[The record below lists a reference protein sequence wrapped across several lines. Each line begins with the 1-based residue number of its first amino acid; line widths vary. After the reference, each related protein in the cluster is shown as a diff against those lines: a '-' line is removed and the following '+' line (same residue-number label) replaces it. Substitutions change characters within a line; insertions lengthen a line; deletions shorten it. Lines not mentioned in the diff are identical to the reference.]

1 MDSSIHFYKKT
12 NLSMSVTRR
21 TFCAAAVAAPIAVFL
36 PRAAFAETSEMQLM
50 QSVLEPRGSDLFLSM
65 SWEYD
70 LPETLIDSLR
80 RGIALYFVCEV
91 KLQSKRWYWFDK
103 DLGKLE
109 LVQRIS
115 FSPLTRQYRLSR
127 GGLSQT
133 YDTLEQILPIT
144 RHLIGW
150 RIAESSIL
158 EDSSLE
164 LEVRMRLD
172 ASRLPKPL
180 QVVVGGNSDWT
191 LDSGWVTIDINQ
203 ALKAKLF

>member
-1 MDSSIHFYKKT
+1 
-12 NLSMSVTRR
+12 MSLTRR
-21 TFCAAAVAAPIAVFL
+21 TLCAAAAASSLAALL
-36 PRAAFAETSEMQLM
+36 PRAAFAETPEMQLM
-50 QSVLEPRGSDLFLSM
+50 QAMLEPRGNDLYLSM

-91 KLQSKRWYWFDK
+91 RLQNKRWYWFDK

-109 LVQRIS
+109 LVQRVS
-115 FSPLTRQYRLSR
+115 FSPLTRQYRFSR

-133 YDTLEQILPIT
+133 YDTLEQILPLT

-164 LEVRMRLD
+164 IEVRMRLD

-191 LDSGWVTIDINQ
+191 LDSGWVTLDINQ

>member
-1 MDSSIHFYKKT
+1 MT
-12 NLSMSVTRR
+12 VTRR
-21 TFCAAAVAAPIAVFL
+21 QLCVAAAAFPIAALV
-36 PRAAFAETSEMQLM
+36 PRVASADTPEMQLM
-50 QSVLEPRGSDLFLSM
+50 QAVLEPQGNDLFLSL

-91 KLQSKRWYWFDK
+91 KLQSKRMLWFDK
-103 DLGKLE
+103 DLGHLE
-109 LVQRIS
+109 LVQRVS
-115 FSPLTRQYRLSR
+115 FSPLTRQYRFSR

-150 RIAESSIL
+150 RIAEASVL
-158 EDSSLE
+158 DDSSLE

-172 ASRLPKPL
+172 
-180 QVVVGGNSDWT
+180 T
-191 LDSGWVTIDINQ
+191 
-203 ALKAKLF
+203 

>member
-1 MDSSIHFYKKT
+1 MT
-12 NLSMSVTRR
+12 VTRR
-21 TFCAAAVAAPIAVFL
+21 RLCAAAAALPVAALASRP
-36 PRAAFAETSEMQLM
+36 AFAENSEMQLM
-50 QSVLEPRGSDLFLSM
+50 QAVLEPQGNDLYLSM

-91 KLQSKRWYWFDK
+91 QLQRKRWYWFDK
-103 DLGKLE
+103 DLGHLE
-109 LVQRIS
+109 LVQRVS
-115 FSPLTRQYRLSR
+115 FSPLSRQYRFSR

-133 YDTLEQILPIT
+133 YDSLEQILPLT

-150 RIAESSIL
+150 RIADSSVL

-172 ASRLPKPL
+172 ISRLPKPL
-180 QVVVGGNSDWT
+180 QVVVGGNSDWA
-191 LDSGWVTIDINQ
+191 LDSDWVTIDVRQ

>member
-1 MDSSIHFYKKT
+1 MP
-12 NLSMSVTRR
+12 LSRR
-21 TFCAAAVAAPIAVFL
+21 TLCTAAAAAPL
-36 PRAAFAETSEMQLM
+36 AALVPCTAHAEGNNMQLM
-50 QSVLEPRGSDLFLSM
+50 QAVLEPQGKDLYLSL

-91 KLQSKRWYWFDK
+91 RLQQKRWYWTDK
-103 DLGKLE
+103 DLAYQE

-115 FSPLTRQYRLSR
+115 FSPLTRQYRFSR

-133 YDTLEQILPIT
+133 HDKLEQILPIT

-150 RIAESSIL
+150 RIADSSVL
-158 EDSSLE
+158 DSSSLE

-172 ASRLPKPL
+172 LSRLPKPL
-180 QVVVGGNSDWT
+180 QVVVGGNSDWE
-191 LDSGWVTIDINQ
+191 LDSDWVPVDIEQ
-203 ALKAKLF
+203 ALQAKLF

>member
-1 MDSSIHFYKKT
+1 MDFSTPFCK
-12 NLSMSVTRR
+12 NADFAMSWNRR
-21 TFCAAAVAAPIAVFL
+21 KLCTVAAAASVAGLL
-36 PRAAFAETSEMQLM
+36 PRAACAEASEIQLM
-50 QSVLEPRGSDLFLSM
+50 QTVLEPRGKDLFLSL

-70 LPETLIDSLR
+70 LPDTLLDSLR
-80 RGIALYFVCEV
+80 RGIALFFVCEV
-91 KLQSKRWYWFDK
+91 RLQRSRWYWFDE
-103 DLGKLE
+103 DLGRLE

-115 FSPLTRQYRLSR
+115 FSPLTRQYRISR

-133 YDTLEQILPIT
+133 YDTLEQVLSIT

-150 RIAESSIL
+150 RIADPAVL
-158 EDSSLE
+158 EDASFE

-180 QVVVGGNSDWT
+180 QVVVGGNSDWV
-191 LDSGWVTIDINQ
+191 LDSGWVTVDIKH

>member
-1 MDSSIHFYKKT
+1 
-12 NLSMSVTRR
+12 MSVNRR
-21 TFCAAAVAAPIAVFL
+21 TLCAAAAAAPLTALL

-50 QSVLEPRGSDLFLSM
+50 QAVLEPRGNDLFLSM

-70 LPETLIDSLR
+70 LPETLIDTLR
-80 RGIALYFVCEV
+80 RGIALFFVCEV

-103 DLGKLE
+103 DLGHLE

-115 FSPLTRQYRLSR
+115 FSPLTRQYRFSR

-158 EDSSLE
+158 KNSSLE

-191 LDSGWVTIDINQ
+191 LDSGWITVDINQ
-203 ALKAKLF
+203 ALKAELF